1 MTAGDPGPGIREAP
15 TGDARRPPVLN
26 IVGKFVVYLIVLSV
40 LPLLFLGWVS
50 FDVSQRIVEKL
61 VRGYSLDIVEA
72 QKAYIDLQVEK
83 IETLIV
89 NVASDE
95 DIALAV
101 SESTGTDSDF
111 ERLVTQARVSYILSE
126 YLNVRGILAIDLI
139 GAQGGF
145 FHVGD
150 ALEAAQPSAEERD
163 VLLRRAAASEEPVL
177 WLGTEPRES
186 DPRSPVRFVISVAR
200 PIRSLDRARSVL
212 ETAGVV
218 VVRTSV
224 EALMEDLSEIGLGTG
239 SRLVVVDPAGRVV
252 FHPDPAEV
260 GRPVDLVLPALA
272 AGPATTEMRLGG
284 EPVLATRVRS
294 RRTGWDVIAL
304 TPMTVVTTETT
315 VIATTTTFALI
326 LCLVL
331 VAVAGLAYSRTVV
344 TPIRRI
350 TELFKRSRDGDLALL
365 HPVKTRG
372 RDEIAELGRWFNTF
386 LETLAERR
394 KSEAA
399 LRESE
404 GRYALAVLGANDALW
419 DWDLR
424 RSRLYLSPRFGEILG
439 DGPGDGIGTAQTWF
453 SRVHPDDRRRL
464 HDLLDLHLSGHT
476 PHFEVEHR
484 LVCAD
489 GSVVWM
495 LARGLAVRDEAGL
508 AYRMV
513 GSLSD
518 VTARKRAEAR
528 LRHEATH
535 DVLTGL
541 ANRRAL
547 FDAASRA
554 LASENGSTVGVMMLD
569 LDNFKDINDTLGH
582 MHGDRVLQAVGDM
595 VQRLGCPGDRTA
607 RLGGDEFAVLRTS
620 GADAATMTA
629 LADQV
634 IAAMRAPLEIDGEL
648 FGVTVSIGIAIAR
661 CGDSAEDLIR
671 KADLALYDAKRSGRN
686 RASLFDSGLEDEV
699 RARVAVEAQLRA
711 GDPGRCIEVLLQPQ
725 ISPAGGRVTRF
736 EVLARWRQPGGVL
749 SPAVFIPAAERTGLI
764 HDVTRA
770 VLDRALDVLVA
781 FDAAERHDVR
791 VAINLSAMDLGR
803 VDFAEEV
810 LASIRATTVAPHRI
824 EFEITESVLLLSTH
838 AVVDNIRRLGY
849 AGCRFALDDF
859 GTGFSS
865 LSYLRDFPIETI
877 KIDQSFV
884 RTLGAGNGGGDLVA
898 AVISLGHAMGK
909 LVVAEGVET
918 PDQAA
923 RLAAQ
928 RCDLLQGYLFARPL
942 TLEAAL
948 AFRDL
953 PALGVKA
960 G

>member
-1 MTAGDPGPGIREAP
+1 MTAGVPDP
-15 TGDARRPPVLN
+15 DARPPSSDRASPPPLLN

-50 FDVSQRIVEKL
+50 FDVSQRIVEKM
-61 VRGYSLDIVEA
+61 VHGYSIDIVDAQRGYV
-72 QKAYIDLQVEK
+72 DLQVDK
-83 IETLIV
+83 IETIV
-89 NVASDE
+89 VNIASDE
-95 DIALAV
+95 DVALAV
-101 SESTGTDSDF
+101 TNSTERDSDYD
-111 ERLVTQARVSYILSE
+111 RLSTQSRVGYILDE
-126 YLNVRGILAIDLI
+126 YMNVSGILAVDLI
-139 GAQGGF
+139 GANGGY
-145 FHVGD
+145 FHVG
-150 ALEAAQPSAEERD
+150 EAPEQLPPSAGERER
-163 VLLRRAAASEEPVL
+163 LLRRVAASDDPVL
-177 WLGTEPRES
+177 WLGVEPNS
-186 DPRSPVRFVISVAR
+186 NPDSPAKLVISAAR
-200 PIRSLDRARSVL
+200 PIRRLDRERGVL
-212 ETAGVV
+212 EIAGLV
-218 VVRTSV
+218 VVRSNLDVMV
-224 EALMEDLSEIGLGTG
+224 EHLADADFGVGG
-239 SRLVVVDPAGRVV
+239 YLVVIDPAGRIIS
-252 FHPDPAEV
+252 HPDRGLI
-260 GRPVDLVLPALA
+260 GRPAAEVLPALPA
-272 AGPATTEMRLGG
+272 APRTTELRIGG
-284 EPVLATRVRS
+284 EPVLATQVVS
-294 RRTGWDVIAL
+294 PVTGWSIAAL
-304 TPMTVVTTETT
+304 IPMTAVTAETSA
-315 VIATTTTFALI
+315 IAATTTIALV

-386 LETLAERR
+386 LETLNERHR
-394 KSEAA
+394 SEVA

-404 GRYALAVLGANDALW
+404 ERYALAVRGANDALW

-424 RSRLYLSPRFGEILG
+424 RSRLYLSPRFGEML
-439 DGPGDGIGTAQTWF
+439 GIGPDDGVGSAQAWF

-464 HDLLDLHLSGHT
+464 HDLLDLHLGGQT

-484 LVCAD
+484 LVRAD

-518 VTARKRAEAR
+518 VTARKRAEER

-554 LASENGSTVGVMMLD
+554 LAIEAASGVGVMMLD

-582 MHGDRVLQAVGDM
+582 MHGDRLLQAVGAL
-595 VQRLGCPGDRTA
+595 VLGLGESGDRTA
-607 RLGGDEFAVLRTS
+607 RLGGDEFAVLEAG

-629 LADQV
+629 LAERV
-634 IAAMRAPLEIDGEL
+634 IAAMREPLEIDGEL
-648 FGVTVSIGIAIAR
+648 FGVTVSVGIAVAR
-661 CGDSAEDLIR
+661 PGDTAEDLIR
-671 KADLALYDAKRSGRN
+671 KADLALYDAKRGGRN
-686 RASLFDSGLEDEV
+686 RASVFDSGLEDEV
-699 RARVAVEAQLRA
+699 RARVAIEAQLRA
-711 GDPGRCIEVLLQPQ
+711 CDPRESIEVLLQPQ
-725 ISPAGGRVTRF
+725 VSPSGGRVTRF
-736 EVLARWRQPGGVL
+736 EALARWRLPEGVL

-770 VLDRALDVLVA
+770 VIDRALDVLVA
-781 FDAAERHDVR
+781 FDAAGRHDVR
-791 VAINLSAMDLGR
+791 IAVNLSPIDLGR
-803 VDFAEEV
+803 ADFAEEV
-810 LASIRATTVAPHRI
+810 LASIRSTAVSPHRI

-884 RTLGAGNGGGDLVA
+884 RTLGTGTGGDDLVA

-923 RLAAQ
+923 RLAAR

-948 AFRDL
+948 AFVAL
-953 PALGVKA
+953 PPVAALA
-960 G
+960 D